1 MEQEHSALVSSNY
14 EKLPKQNKRTSDSKF
29 DRIYKYYHDSK
40 TKIELTEEE
49 INIRER
55 WEKAWLLL
63 CRQRTQKQVADLI
76 AKMFNISFAT
86 AYDDCRN
93 AMMLFSNPQNDL
105 KDAKRAIAE
114 SMALKGADRC
124 WKNGDMKG
132 YYQFTEQ
139 YKDINKLNADE
150 DNVMAE
156 LMKKLKP
163 VQVNI
168 VADIDVLKKMASAIQ
183 EELTQDIEHT
193 ESDE

>member
-1 MEQEHSALVSSNY
+1 MQEHSALVNSNY
-14 EKLPKQNKRTSDSKF
+14 EKLPKQNKRTADSKF

-40 TKIELTEEE
+40 TKIELTQEEVM
-49 INIRER
+49 IRER

-63 CRQRTQKQVADLI
+63 CRHRTQKQVADVI

-93 AMMLFSNPQNDL
+93 AMMLFSNPQQDL

-139 YKDINKLNADE
+139 FKEINKLSAEE
-150 DNVMAE
+150 DNVIAE
-156 LMKKLKP
+156 LIKKLKP

-168 VADIDVLKKMASAIQ
+168 VADINVLKSMAATLQ
-183 EELTQDIEHT
+183 EELTQDIEHQDA
-193 ESDE
+193 DE